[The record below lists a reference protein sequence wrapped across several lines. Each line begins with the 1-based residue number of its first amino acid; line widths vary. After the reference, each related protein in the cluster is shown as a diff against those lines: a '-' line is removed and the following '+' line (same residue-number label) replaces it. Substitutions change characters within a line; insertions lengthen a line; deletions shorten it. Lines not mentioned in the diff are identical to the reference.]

1 MKLRLKGDNIDHLW
15 GEKWSFRVVLKGD
28 ARIFGMKQ
36 FSLQHPERRNY
47 LYEWLYHQFLKSE
60 DVLSLRYHF
69 VNVSVNGR
77 DLGIYALEEHFD
89 KLLVEH
95 HQRREGPILRFTE
108 NLMWQENLQ
117 WTHPFPDA
125 DVTTY
130 GSYLSSDVDVFKT
143 RAVMADSTQR
153 TLFLAASGLLESFR
167 AGRITASAIFDV
179 QKMADYLAISDLLS
193 AEHGTRWPNVRFYYN
208 PITALLEPIGFD
220 GMPGTLLLETF
231 ASRYGPYLGAKTQPR
246 SRIHYDNDS
255 YFISLLSD
263 ERMFEGYL
271 SSLKKV
277 SDPAYIQTRLESLS
291 EPLSRGERIIQ
302 SEFPFWRF
310 ERDVLDHNRR
320 HIQAILTPPKCL
332 HAYFQGIHDR
342 KIVLKIGTIQ
352 PLPLVPTG
360 LILNKTTVVAL
371 ESRDVLPG
379 RTKSGLP
386 TYRKVSFQLPSH
398 IEWAD
403 SLADSMR
410 VEFRLLGSKEKRRE
424 RVFPWLH
431 EVLQADSRQLDP
443 DAKPLRDFEFIH
455 IDETLRK
462 IRLKAGEW
470 YLDEPVVIPPG
481 YDVIG
486 EPGLTLHMSNSAKI
500 LSHSPV
506 HLIGSSES
514 PIVFDSPD
522 ASAQGIFIAS
532 GGLESVLEHVVFKGL
547 SNRPTADGH

>member
-1 MKLRLKGDNIDHLW
+1 MKLKEPGDRPPKVWSAFLKRIDSLKAYHLVLLAATAFIVGLGLASRVKSYIWRPIVVPVAAKAARSYVYVTQFFLRPTELQIDIKHENYQRLAYQRANALSLGKLFQTEESFVSAEIRLKEKPLKAKLRLKGDNIDHLW

-277 SDPAYIQTRLESLS
+277 ATRPTFRPDWKASPSRLPVANESFRAN
-291 EPLSRGERIIQ
+291 SRSGDSKGMYSITTGGT
-302 SEFPFWRF
+302 F
-310 ERDVLDHNRR
+310 RR
-320 HIQAILTPPKCL
+320 SSPRPNASTLTSR
-332 HAYFQGIHDR
+332 ASTIAR
-342 KIVLKIGTIQ
+342 SLKIGTIQ

-386 TYRKVSFQLPSH
+386 TLP
-398 IEWAD
+398 E
-403 SLADSMR
+403 
-410 VEFRLLGSKEKRRE
+410 G
-424 RVFPWLH
+424 VFP
-431 EVLQADSRQLDP
+431 AP
-443 DAKPLRDFEFIH
+443 
-455 IDETLRK
+455 
-462 IRLKAGEW
+462 
-470 YLDEPVVIPPG
+470 
-481 YDVIG
+481 
-486 EPGLTLHMSNSAKI
+486 
-500 LSHSPV
+500 LSHRM
-506 HLIGSSES
+506 G
-514 PIVFDSPD
+514 
-522 ASAQGIFIAS
+522 
-532 GGLESVLEHVVFKGL
+532 
-547 SNRPTADGH
+547 